1 MSSGADSR
9 ICVLVI
15 GCLISL
21 VGLGYC
27 TDAFG
32 FKKFLAANQPGDGE
46 PKIVGGIGGGSDSAG
61 GPSTWK
67 QFSYQVKNGSGAIPA
82 GASSTRGAVADSDSS

>member
-1 MSSGADSR
+1 MG
-9 ICVLVI
+9 LVI

-67 QFSYQVKNGSGAIPA
+67 QFSYQVHGF
-82 GASSTRGAVADSDSS
+82 RRDSRRSQFDERCSCRQRQT